1 MIQMTTTMQTKPPQ
15 NVAPVAPVAPV
26 AARAAA
32 AARKK
37 GSRFIP
43 RQKQQQQKQRPKSRV
58 TAMTSRRSYSSSHH
72 HHHHHSIKKDTNI
85 RRRTTAQTS
94 SSNDDDYNA
103 NDINGSNKK
112 GVAREIEFMVEMR
125 CGKCVEKVEKSV
137 LSLEGV
143 IQVSAS
149 LGTNTVRVLATS
161 SVKTVEEK
169 IASTGYK
176 TRLVG
181 QGNVE
186 LFNERLAERLGMDL
200 RTLRQSLA
208 AVAEFKGEAYQHGSC
223 KGVVRFVQVNEE
235 TATFEADVLGLEKG
249 KKYKLRVRMYG
260 DTTRGVESCGEVYQ
274 NTNENEREEEILLG
288 EMCAVQAMEDGS
300 IKASLQLPKK
310 FFVWDIIGRA
320 LCIEE
325 VVAGNEEGEGLRVA
339 AVLARSAGVGENL
352 KKVCQCDGTVIWE
365 SSPDDFT
372 PQISKKGGSPLFE
385 NGKVSVKRM

>member
-1 MIQMTTTMQTKPPQ
+1 
-15 NVAPVAPVAPV
+15 
-26 AARAAA
+26 
-32 AARKK
+32 
-37 GSRFIP
+37 
-43 RQKQQQQKQRPKSRV
+43 
-58 TAMTSRRSYSSSHH
+58 
-72 HHHHHSIKKDTNI
+72 
-85 RRRTTAQTS
+85 
-94 SSNDDDYNA
+94 
-103 NDINGSNKK
+103 
-112 GVAREIEFMVEMR
+112 MVEMR

-300 IKASLQLPKK
+300 ITASLQLPKK

-372 PQISKKGGSPLFE
+372 PQISKEGGSPLFE

>member
-1 MIQMTTTMQTKPPQ
+1 MQTKPPQ
-15 NVAPVAPVAPV
+15 NVAPVAPVAV

-43 RQKQQQQKQRPKSRV
+43 RQQKQQKQRPKSRV
-58 TAMTSRRSYSSSHH
+58 TAMTSRSSYSSS

-85 RRRTTAQTS
+85 RRKSTTAQTS
-94 SSNDDDYNA
+94 SSNDDYNA
-103 NDINGSNKK
+103 NDINGSSTK

-288 EMCAVQAMEDGS
+288 EMCAVQAMEDGL

>member
-1 MIQMTTTMQTKPPQ
+1 MTMQTPPPVAF
-15 NVAPVAPVAPV
+15 VAPVAV

-32 AARKK
+32 ARR

-43 RQKQQQQKQRPKSRV
+43 RQKQQQKQRPRRV
-58 TAMTSRRSYSSSHH
+58 TAITSRSSYSSSHR
-72 HHHHHSIKKDTNI
+72 HHHSIKKDTNI
-85 RRRTTAQTS
+85 RRRTTAATS
-94 SSNDDDYNA
+94 SSNDDYNA
-103 NDINGSNKK
+103 NINGSEK

-125 CGKCVEKVEKSV
+125 CGKCVEKVAKSV

-149 LGTNTVRVLATS
+149 LGTNTVRVLATP

>member
-1 MIQMTTTMQTKPPQ
+1 MIQMTMTMQTKPPQ

-32 AARKK
+32 ARAR

-43 RQKQQQQKQRPKSRV
+43 RQKQQQKQRPKSRV

>member
-1 MIQMTTTMQTKPPQ
+1 MQTKPPQ

-58 TAMTSRRSYSSSHH
+58 TAMTSRSSYSSS

-372 PQISKKGGSPLFE
+372 PQISKEGGSPLFE

>member
-1 MIQMTTTMQTKPPQ
+1 MIQMTMTMQTKPPQ
-15 NVAPVAPVAPV
+15 NVAPVAPVAV

-43 RQKQQQQKQRPKSRV
+43 RQKQKQQQKQRPKSRV
-58 TAMTSRRSYSSSHH
+58 TAMTSRSSYSSS

-288 EMCAVQAMEDGS
+288 EMCAVQAMEDGL

-339 AVLARSAGVGENL
+339 AVLARSAGAGENL

>member
-1 MIQMTTTMQTKPPQ
+1 MTMTMQTKPPQ

-32 AARKK
+32 ARAR

-43 RQKQQQQKQRPKSRV
+43 RQKQQQKQRPKSRV
-58 TAMTSRRSYSSSHH
+58 TAMTSRSSYSSS

>member
-1 MIQMTTTMQTKPPQ
+1 MQTKPPQ
-15 NVAPVAPVAPV
+15 NVAPVAPVAV

-43 RQKQQQQKQRPKSRV
+43 RQKQQQKQRPKSRV
-58 TAMTSRRSYSSSHH
+58 TAMTSRSSYSSS

-85 RRRTTAQTS
+85 RRKSTTAQTS
-94 SSNDDDYNA
+94 SSNDDYNA
-103 NDINGSNKK
+103 NDINGSNTK

>member
-1 MIQMTTTMQTKPPQ
+1 MTTTMQTKPPQ
-15 NVAPVAPVAPV
+15 NVAPVAPVAVAAV
-26 AARAAA
+26 AARAA

-43 RQKQQQQKQRPKSRV
+43 RQKQQQKQRPKSRV
-58 TAMTSRRSYSSSHH
+58 TAMSRSSYSSS

-94 SSNDDDYNA
+94 SSNDDDYTA

>member
-1 MIQMTTTMQTKPPQ
+1 MQTKPPQ

-32 AARKK
+32 ARAR

-43 RQKQQQQKQRPKSRV
+43 RQKQQQKQRPKSRV
-58 TAMTSRRSYSSSHH
+58 TAMTSRRSYSSS

>member
-1 MIQMTTTMQTKPPQ
+1 MQTKPPQ
-15 NVAPVAPVAPV
+15 NVAPVAPVAV
-26 AARAAA
+26 KTARAA

-43 RQKQQQQKQRPKSRV
+43 RQQKQQQKQRPKSRV
-58 TAMTSRRSYSSSHH
+58 TAMTSRSSYSSS

-85 RRRTTAQTS
+85 RRKSTTAQTS
-94 SSNDDDYNA
+94 SSNDDYNA
-103 NDINGSNKK
+103 NDINGSSTK

-161 SVKTVEEK
+161 SVQTVEEK

-208 AVAEFKGEAYQHGSC
+208 AVAEFKGEAYQHGNC

-385 NGKVSVKRM
+385 NGKVSEKRM

>member
-1 MIQMTTTMQTKPPQ
+1 MQTKPPQ

-32 AARKK
+32 ARAR

-43 RQKQQQQKQRPKSRV
+43 RQKQQQKQRPKSRV
-58 TAMTSRRSYSSSHH
+58 TAMTSRSSYSSS

-181 QGNVE
+181 QGNVD

-300 IKASLQLPKK
+300 ITASLQLPKK

-372 PQISKKGGSPLFE
+372 P
-385 NGKVSVKRM
+385 